1 MPFSFQITDFS
12 GWLNKDRRITIH
24 SYKREEKNKIEK
36 DSFKKNE
43 HIRFFGGKRNSEI
56 RFISK
61 MKII

>member
-36 DSFKKNE
+36 DSFKKKRTHSIFWWQKE
-43 HIRFFGGKRNSEI
+43 FRNSI
-56 RFISK
+56 HF
-61 MKII
+61 